1 MRLSNKMI
9 AEMIG
14 TFWLVFAGCGT
25 ALFGNVGYLGAA
37 LAFGLT
43 VLTMAYAIGHVS
55 GAHLNPAVSLGVF
68 VNGRMTAREMLGYWV
83 SQFVG
88 ASLAAAILYTI
99 GSSIEGWQPGV
110 FAANGYGANFANAA
124 GENYMCAS
132 AVGAFI
138 TEAVLTFIFLLVILG
153 ATDSRAH
160 NKFAG
165 IAIGLCLALIHLI
178 SIPLTNTSVNPARS
192 FSQCLF
198 SSVDGWSAWGDL
210 WLFIVAPMVGA
221 ALAGLAYN
229 AYSPKTS
236 E

>member
-1 MRLSNKMI
+1 M
-9 AEMIG
+9 
-14 TFWLVFAGCGT
+14 
-25 ALFGNVGYLGAA
+25 AA
-37 LAFGLT
+37 LLQ
-43 VLTMAYAIGHVS
+43 AIE
-55 GAHLNPAVSLGVF
+55 AVF

>member
-25 ALFGNVGYLGAA
+25 ALFGNVGFLGAA

-138 TEAVLTFIFLLVILG
+138 TEAVVTFIFLRVILG

>member
-25 ALFGNVGYLGAA
+25 ALFGNVGFLGAA

-43 VLTMAYAIGHVS
+43 VLTMAYAIGNVS

>member
-25 ALFGNVGYLGAA
+25 ALFGNVGFLGAA

-165 IAIGLCLALIHLI
+165 IAIGLCLVLIHLI